1 MVCEVSA
8 GWKNDSLQERNV
20 GDGSGGSEQSKR
32 RAEEQAGGDAEIGE
46 TAEAVAVYSPLVPV
60 AVKFPKLCEFVYIPV
75 ALS

>member
-46 TAEAVAVYSPLVPV
+46 TAEAVAGEVGRASGCFEKRT
-60 AVKFPKLCEFVYIPV
+60 ATFFNNAIFKKR
-75 ALS
+75 